1 MHGNFLQDLR
11 NTAIVAIARDTGL
24 RTSEVAGLDVADL
37 DVETDGSGR
46 LNLQKSKTDQE
57 DRGAVQTL
65 APSTIRCV
73 QAWLEAAGLRSGPLF
88 CSLRRDGHCTK
99 ERLSAR
105 SIWNIIADHAADA
118 GAEDRPHVRPDRGG
132 DQLMGV
138 QICFNALD
146 IDLQHIED
154 IRAARNRPELSASQ
168 IIRAALQSFAE
179 REVDRVV
186 VRRSYR
192 ESPEPTESHVQ
203 DDGLATVAAVEIG
216 RVAGYFRVALSR
228 RFQVAAEAGKR
239 SLEIMARDLH
249 REIGGYPGTKHQM
262 PLCCEIMEAEM
273 RKGDVVVTRP
283 RVGYGARFVIRYRI
297 PRSE

>member
-1 MHGNFLQDLR
+1 MLR
-11 NTAIVAIARDTGL
+11 ATAP
-24 RTSEVAGLDVADL
+24 
-37 DVETDGSGR
+37 
-46 LNLQKSKTDQE
+46 N
-57 DRGAVQTL
+57 
-65 APSTIRCV
+65 
-73 QAWLEAAGLRSGPLF
+73 
-88 CSLRRDGHCTK
+88 
-99 ERLSAR
+99 
-105 SIWNIIADHAADA
+105 
-118 GAEDRPHVRPDRGG
+118 
-132 DQLMGV
+132 
-138 QICFNALD
+138 
-146 IDLQHIED
+146 
-154 IRAARNRPELSASQ
+154 LSASQ

-203 DDGLATVAAVEIG
+203 DDGLATVAAVEVG

-228 RFQVAAEAGKR
+228 RFQVAAEAGRR

-283 RVGYGARFVIRYRI
+283 RVGYGARFVIRYQI
-297 PRSE
+297 PRPE

>member
-11 NTAIVAIARDTGL
+11 NTAIVAIVRDAGL
-24 RTSEVAGLDVADL
+24 RTSEVTVLDVVDL

-46 LNLQKSKTDQE
+46 LSVRKSKTGQE
-57 DRGAVQTL
+57 DRGAVQSL
-65 APSTIRCV
+65 APSTIRRV
-73 QAWLEAAGLRSGPLF
+73 QAWLDAAGLRSGPLF
-88 CSLRRDGHCTK
+88 CSLRRNGHCTQ

-105 SIWNIIADHAADA
+105 SIRNIITEHAADA
-118 GAEDRPHVRPDRGG
+118 GVEDRPHVRSDRRG
-132 DQLMGV
+132 DQLTGV
-138 QICFNALD
+138 QICFHALD

-179 REVDRVV
+179 REVDRMV
-186 VRRSYR
+186 VRRNSQ
-192 ESPEPTESHVQ
+192 ESLEQTESHVQ

-228 RFQVAAEAGKR
+228 RFQMAAEAGRR

-249 REIGGYPGTKHQM
+249 REVGGYPGSKHQM

-283 RVGYGARFVIRYRI
+283 RVGYGARFVIRYQI
-297 PRSE
+297 PRPE